1 MDKLDREL
9 LRLLG
14 NDGRLSYKDLGAAV
28 KLSANAAAERV
39 RRLFASSAIRAIR
52 ADISSAALGRPLEA
66 QIDVKLRP
74 DTTAASFEK
83 ALRGLPQVV
92 DAMLM
97 TGSFDYGVR
106 VACIDQDDL
115 VKITETLREKAGV
128 QETYSRLILRRVRF
142 DTR

>member
-1 MDKLDREL
+1 MDKIDREL
-9 LRLLG
+9 LSLLRK
-14 NDGRLSYKDLGAAV
+14 DGRLSYKDLGTAV
-28 KLSANAAAERV
+28 KLSANAVAERV
-39 RRLFASSAIRAIR
+39 RRLFATGAIRAIR
-52 ADISSAALGRPLEA
+52 ADISPSALGRPLEV

-128 QETYSRLILRRVRF
+128 QETYSRLILRKIAF

>member
-1 MDKLDREL
+1 MDTIDSALLGL
-9 LRLLG
+9 LRK
-14 NDGRLSYKDLGAAV
+14 DGRLSYKELGATV

-39 RRLFASSAIRAIR
+39 RRLFASGAIRAIR
-52 ADISSAALGRPLEA
+52 AEISPAALGRPLEA
-66 QIDVKLRP
+66 QIDVKLRHN
-74 DTTAASFEK
+74 TSAASFEK

-128 QETYSRLILRRVRF
+128 QETYSRLILRKIAF